1 MSTGSVDMTSAWQE
15 VCCPTWSTLPAEGRG
30 GALRGPRW
38 WWISLCSSFYIY
50 LWYQD
55 LATLPLQTSLVP
67 VTLVLTNT
75 ANFSPLVVENTT
87 LKLEDQFDN
96 GAIFET
102 FSRILDEVFF
112 GPEFLQLPFLE
123 IGNQCNK
130 AITQVIL
137 RLFLFRFRVHW
148 PDSAEQ
154 SDHQHPG
161 QDCGD
166 HHQHAEALHQ
176 GDSQVGGHLVN
187 HLTISSPSSGCSCQT
202 LQRTLSSLFQRMS
215 PWRFM
220 ESSWLLR

>member
-1 MSTGSVDMTSAWQE
+1 M
-15 VCCPTWSTLPAEGRG
+15 
-30 GALRGPRW
+30 
-38 WWISLCSSFYIY
+38 
-50 LWYQD
+50 
-55 LATLPLQTSLVP
+55 P

-137 RLFLFRFRVHW
+137 RLFPFRFRMH
-148 PDSAEQ
+148 
-154 SDHQHPG
+154 
-161 QDCGD
+161 
-166 HHQHAEALHQ
+166 
-176 GDSQVGGHLVN
+176 
-187 HLTISSPSSGCSCQT
+187 
-202 LQRTLSSLFQRMS
+202 
-215 PWRFM
+215 
-220 ESSWLLR
+220 